1 MKRVR
6 DFLRYLFIRK
16 NLLHLAWTFV
26 LILGVEILL
35 NWMLEGCMPHV
46 IPAAFCAL
54 ALSLAEMLRRFAQT
68 LYMLDGRRSKI
79 FFGLAAIFFYL
90 SFKVL
95 NFM

>member
-1 MKRVR
+1 
-6 DFLRYLFIRK
+6 
-16 NLLHLAWTFV
+16 
-26 LILGVEILL
+26 
-35 NWMLEGCMPHV
+35 MPHV

-90 SFKVL
+90 SFKAL